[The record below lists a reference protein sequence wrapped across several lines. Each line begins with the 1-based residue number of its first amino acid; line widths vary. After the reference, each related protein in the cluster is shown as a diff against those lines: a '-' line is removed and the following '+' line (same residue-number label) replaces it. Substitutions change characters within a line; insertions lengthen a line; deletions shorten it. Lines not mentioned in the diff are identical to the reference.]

1 MLASGVTL
9 RYTAVGATARHSLT
23 QALGPVKDILAK
35 FSAWTPWT
43 DRSGLS
49 LTLPGVYM
57 LAEFQETPR
66 GKPALSSKLIYIG
79 ETCGQ
84 SLHGRL
90 YQFNRSG
97 FLGKRGHSG
106 GATFARTFKAK
117 PDPSWLYISVLG
129 VDLQEPQSSA
139 FIRYAER
146 ALLWAY
152 VQQHGAYPACN
163 RK

>member
-1 MLASGVTL
+1 
-9 RYTAVGATARHSLT
+9 LT
-23 QALGPVKDILAK
+23 DILAK
-35 FSAWTPWT
+35 FTAWTPWSQ
-43 DRSGLS
+43 RANLP
-49 LTLPGVYM
+49 LELPGVYM
-57 LAEFQETPR
+57 LSEFKDQAPK
-66 GKPALSSKLIYIG
+66 GKPELSTKLIYIG

-97 FLGKRGHSG
+97 FLGKLGHSG
-106 GATFARTFKAK
+106 GATFARTYNAK
-117 PDPSWLYISVLG
+117 SDPAWLFISVMA
-129 VDLQEPQSSA
+129 VDLEEPHTSA

-146 ALLWAY
+146 ALLWSY